1 MRTRLEAAK
10 KELGELE
17 KTLNK
22 LYAKDSNLDKKQL
35 ELLRRLTARNQQ
47 DKELLTEILR
57 TLYSIQVKEAEI
69 EALGEIEAQ

>member
-22 LYAKDSNLDKKQL
+22 LYAKDSSLDRQQMA
-35 ELLRRLTARNQQ
+35 LLRKITAKNKK

-57 TLYSIQVKEAEI
+57 TLHSISVKEAEI
-69 EALGEIEAQ
+69 EELGEIEAQ